1 MDFFIIT
8 ILLYLIMDPIGNITS
23 FLKLINQVPPE
34 RQRWVTIREMLIAL
48 AALLLFEVLG
58 DYIFS
63 VLQVSEPTVKV
74 ASGVILFLIAIKI
87 LFSSKTSLRANL
99 PNEEPFIVPLA
110 IPLIAGPSALASVML
125 FARIED
131 SHLIMI
137 GAIFTAW
144 AAAVVTL
151 LLAKPLLKTLGRNGL
166 LACERLMGMVLV
178 MLSIQ
183 RFLEGIRQ
191 FITQYCC
198 A

>member
-23 FLKLINQVPPE
+23 FLKLINQVPQD

-48 AALLLFEVLG
+48 VALLLFGVLG
-58 DYIFS
+58 EFIFS
-63 VLQVSEPTVKV
+63 ILQISEPTVRV
-74 ASGVILFLIAIKI
+74 SSGVILFLIAIKI

-125 FARIED
+125 FARIEHD
-131 SHLIMI
+131 HIVMI
-137 GAIFTAW
+137 GAIVTAW
-144 AAAVVTL
+144 VAAVITL
-151 LLAKPLLKTLGRNGL
+151 LLAKPLLKALGRNGL

-191 FITQYCC
+191 FIAQYCC